1 MSDLDCT
8 QCVSPNLKGLHTC
21 EIGGPVIRSTQRM
34 TDALSTLE
42 RLRDMGATDVVLN
55 PDGSI
60 ARVRFGHDAS
70 SSDDEPQNE
79 APTPRRMSATG
90 GLVPRDPNG

>member
-1 MSDLDCT
+1 
-8 QCVSPNLKGLHTC
+8 
-21 EIGGPVIRSTQRM
+21 M

-42 RLRDMGATDVVLN
+42 RLRDMGATDVALH

-70 SSDDEPQNE
+70 PDGDELQNE
-79 APTPRRMSATG
+79 APAPKRMSATG
-90 GLVPRDPNG
+90 GLVPRVPNG